1 MKTSYELKAQ
11 ARLAL
16 KDTYWYIFVILLII
30 TGVLSASNFALI
42 GFIITGPVMVGF
54 SFYLLQL
61 FRQTIRAD
69 KLEHLLIGFKEGLVS
84 HIITYIV
91 VTVLI
96 FLWSLLLIIPGII
109 KAIAYSQV
117 GFILA
122 ENRNLEYKE
131 AIERSESMMQ
141 GHKMRYFELILSF
154 IGWYLLSIL
163 TFGIGLI
170 FLAPY
175 IQMTFVCFYEDIKI
189 KQLT

>member
-1 MKTSYELKAQ
+1 MKTSYELKQQ

-30 TGVLSASNFALI
+30 SGVLTASNFAFI
-42 GFIITGPVMVGF
+42 GFIITGPVTVGL
-54 SFYLLQL
+54 SFYLLQI
-61 FRQTIRAD
+61 FRQTSRPD
-69 KLEHLLIGFKEGLVS
+69 KLEHLLIGFKEGLVA

-91 VTVLI
+91 MTVLI
-96 FLWSLLLIIPGII
+96 FLWSLLFIIPGII

-131 AIERSESMMQ
+131 ALERSESMMQ
-141 GHKMRYFELILSF
+141 GHKMRYFELMLSF

-163 TFGIGLI
+163 TAGIALI

-175 IQMTFVCFYEDIKI
+175 IQMTLVCFYEEIITD
-189 KQLT
+189 QLT

>member
-30 TGVLSASNFALI
+30 TGVLSASNVALI

-69 KLEHLLIGFKEGLVS
+69 KLEHLLIGFKEGFVS

-141 GHKMRYFELILSF
+141 GHKMRYFELVISF

-175 IQMTFVCFYEDIKI
+175 IEMTFVCFYEDIKI
-189 KQLT
+189 IN